1 MSNTGAIA
9 VKSPLIRRKKKRF
22 SRGFY
27 RSKKN
32 KDAVLVLEDG
42 QVFYGKGAGYQ
53 GIAVGELCFN
63 TSMTGHQEILSDPS
77 YAGQIINF
85 TTPHIGNVG
94 SNQADMETF
103 KPFALGM
110 VVTEL
115 PSAQSNYRAAL
126 NFDEWLQTH
135 QLIAIAGIDTRALTH
150 YIRDNGAPKAV
161 ICYQPNGK
169 YSKAE
174 IDRLQQKARDWQG
187 LNGMDLSK
195 DVTTDKVFAWQEMLY
210 SLDDAASSQQTDSN
224 VPHIVVIDYG
234 AKHNILRHLS
244 DMNAKVSV
252 VSASCSAQEIIKMK
266 PDGVMLSNGP
276 GDPAA
281 TGSYAVPIVQKL
293 LTCDFPIF
301 GICLGYQIMALS
313 LGAKT
318 DKMACG
324 HRGANHPVKN
334 LLSGAVEITS
344 QNHGFQVLKDSL
356 PANIEV
362 THISLFDKSLEG
374 FRLKDKPVFAVQYH
388 PEASPGPHDS
398 HYLFQKF
405 YEMVQ
410 AYRASS
416 VKM

>member
-1 MSNTGAIA
+1 MRA
-9 VKSPLIRRKKKRF
+9 KKKRF

-27 RSKKN
+27 RAKKYA
-32 KDAVLVLEDG
+32 DAVLVLEDG
-42 QVFYGKGAGYQ
+42 QVFYGKGAGHQ

-63 TSMTGHQEILSDPS
+63 TAMTGHQEILSDPS

-94 SNQADMETF
+94 SNKADMETF

-115 PSAQSNYRAAL
+115 PSAQSNYRAKQ
-126 NFDEWLQTH
+126 NFDEWLQQH
-135 QLIAIAGIDTRALTH
+135 KLIAIAGIDTRALTH
-150 YIRDNGAPKAV
+150 YIRDKGAPKAV
-161 ICYQPNGK
+161 LCYQPNST

-174 IDRLQQKARDWQG
+174 IDRLQQMARDWQG

-195 DVTTDKVFAWQEMLY
+195 DVTTDKVYSWQEMIY
-210 SLDDAASSQQTDSN
+210 SLDDAKSEEQTDN
-224 VPHIVVIDYG
+224 DVPHIVVIDYG

-252 VSASCSAQEIIKMK
+252 VSASYAAQEIIKMK

-281 TGSYAVPIVQKL
+281 TGIYAVPIVQEL
-293 LTCDFPIF
+293 LKCDFPIF

-318 DKMACG
+318 EKMACG

-334 LLSGAVEITS
+334 LLNGAVEITS
-344 QNHGFQVLKDSL
+344 QNHGFQVMKDSL
-356 PANIEV
+356 PANIEA

-374 FRLKDKPVFAVQYH
+374 IRLKDKPVFAVQYH

-398 HYLFQKF
+398 HYLFKQF

-416 VKM
+416 TTI